1 MVSGIYPM
9 TSTYSQNR
17 SFRGEPE
24 VMLLDDGQIVAV
36 VVGSTTGPFVVACIL
51 EDAWK
56 VYRTSTRE
64 NVAIAYIVSAIFAA
78 VSFVA
83 LAVFLGI
90 DSPPMPAFAVV
101 YCLCDRHHPVLECN
115 HSRE

>member
-1 MVSGIYPM
+1 
-9 TSTYSQNR
+9 
-17 SFRGEPE
+17 
-24 VMLLDDGQIVAV
+24 MLLDDGQIVAV